1 MPSSKLLSLFHIKS
15 ISRSQ
20 ELEETKPIETK
31 GFAVTFHGCR
41 FHHMQSYFSPRLWLQ
56 PVTSPEPETQ
66 IDNCMPRTLDNS
78 TRMARGHLAFCTSC
92 SSFCVPSPLSK
103 PENSLSPLT
112 FATAWHTTSC
122 PLSLPHSPSLDQ
134 TSLFSHLELPS
145 ATSVISPLPNYFFT
159 TNRVT
164 FLKGN
169 SDDITATASPNEPR
183 THVCLAK
190 FSLSCEL
197 WALFLFLAGS
207 QIYPVASI

>member
-20 ELEETKPIETK
+20 ELKETKPIETK
-31 GFAVTFHGCR
+31 GFAVTFHGCH

-112 FATAWHTTSC
+112 FSTAWHTTSR

-164 FLKGN
+164 FLKGS

-197 WALFLFLAGS
+197 
-207 QIYPVASI
+207 